1 MFIVMKITDDPLRNS
16 RGIVLMSALTILSL
30 LLALGIGIRVM
41 LKNDYQVV
49 ANLRGGTEAFY
60 YSAAGIEWSK
70 NEVASTAAFPPVP
83 ANQMKSFAAGAF
95 AVSFLHP
102 VLVGPLTAR
111 VAARSVGTIGPS
123 SHVLEALL
131 TKTYDLAD
139 GALAL
144 RGAAARMNISGS
156 GLFISGTDHD
166 PANGN
171 PLTAAK
177 SRSAISVSDSTMNDL
192 VLGALGNP
200 PPLGILDSANDVQ
213 AVALSDYLSGT
224 AITQLANDL
233 CAAPGALVHSV
244 PSGGTLAFENQ
255 VWGSQATPQLHC
267 IEGQLTG
274 GDGASFTGNN
284 SGVGILVVKN
294 ADLILNGGFH
304 WDGLVIVSGQEVGL
318 RVFGSSSKE
327 VMGATLINETG
338 APGSATAIFDIQG
351 NLRLLFS
358 RQALRRASVLIPSVA
373 LSQAYTA
380 LPSYVLQDY
389 WRTVTP

>member
-1 MFIVMKITDDPLRNS
+1 
-16 RGIVLMSALTILSL
+16 MSALTILSV

-70 NEVASTAAFPPVP
+70 NEVASAAAFPPVP

-192 VLGALGNP
+192 VMGALGNP

-267 IEGQLTG
+267 IEGQPTG

-318 RVFGSSSKE
+318 KVFGSSSKE

>member
-1 MFIVMKITDDPLRNS
+1 MFNPTKTVGKRLQASHGM
-16 RGIVLMSALTILSL
+16 VLMSALTILTV
-30 LLALGIGIRVM
+30 LLAVGIGIRVM
-41 LKNDYQVV
+41 LQNDYRVLS
-49 ANLRGGTEAFY
+49 NLRGGTEAFY
-60 YSAAGIEWSK
+60 YSAAGLEWSK
-70 NEVASTAAFPPVP
+70 NELARDVAFPPAP
-83 ANQMKSFAAGAF
+83 TNEAKSFASGGF
-95 AVSFLHP
+95 AVSFP
-102 VLVGPLTAR
+102 SPAVVGPLTATF
-111 VAARSVGTIGPS
+111 VVRSVGSVRTTS
-123 SHVLEALL
+123 QVLQAQL
-131 TKTYDLAD
+131 TKAYDLAD
-139 GALAL
+139 GALGL
-144 RGAAARMNISGS
+144 RGSAARVNLG
-156 GLFISGTDHD
+156 GGATFISGVDHD
-166 PANGN
+166 PASGN
-171 PLTAAK
+171 PLPEAK
-177 SRSAISVSDSTMNDL
+177 SRSAVTVADDALRDL
-192 VLGALGNP
+192 FMQTLGSP
-200 PPLGILDSANDVQ
+200 PPTGVLESATDVP

-224 AITQLANDL
+224 AIAQLANDL

-267 IEGQLTG
+267 IEGQPTG

-318 RVFGSSSKE
+318 KVLGSSSKE

-338 APGSATAIFDIQG
+338 APGSGTAIFDIQG

-358 RQALRRASVLIPSVA
+358 RQSLRRASVLIPSVA

>member
-1 MFIVMKITDDPLRNS
+1 MKTSGKRLQAS
-16 RGIVLMSALTILSL
+16 HGMVLMSALTILTV
-30 LLALGIGIRVM
+30 LLAVGIGIRVM
-41 LKNDYQVV
+41 LQNDYRVLN
-49 ANLRGGTEAFY
+49 NLRGGTEAFY
-60 YSAAGIEWSK
+60 YSAAGLEWSK
-70 NEVASTAAFPPVP
+70 NELARDVAFPPAP
-83 ANQMKSFAAGAF
+83 TNEAKSFASGGF
-95 AVSFLHP
+95 AVSFP
-102 VLVGPLTAR
+102 SPAVVGPLTATF
-111 VAARSVGTIGPS
+111 VVRSVGTVRTTSQG
-123 SHVLEALL
+123 LQAQL
-131 TKTYDLAD
+131 TKVYDLAD
-139 GALAL
+139 GALGL
-144 RGAAARMNISGS
+144 RGSAARVNISGS

-192 VLGALGNP
+192 VMGALGNP
-200 PPLGILDSANDVQ
+200 PPVGLLDSASDVQ

-224 AITQLANDL
+224 AIAQLANDL

-267 IEGQLTG
+267 IEGQPTG

-318 RVFGSSSKE
+318 KVLGSSSKE

-338 APGSATAIFDIQG
+338 APGSGTAIFDIQG

-380 LPSYVLQDY
+380 LPSYVSQDY

>member
-1 MFIVMKITDDPLRNS
+1 MKTSGKRLQAS
-16 RGIVLMSALTILSL
+16 HGMVLMSALTILTV
-30 LLALGIGIRVM
+30 LLAVGIGIRVM
-41 LKNDYQVV
+41 LQNDYRVLS
-49 ANLRGGTEAFY
+49 NLRRGTEAFY
-60 YSAAGIEWSK
+60 YSAAGLEWSK
-70 NEVASTAAFPPVP
+70 NELARDVAFPPAP
-83 ANQMKSFAAGAF
+83 TNEAKSFASGGF
-95 AVSFLHP
+95 AVSFP
-102 VLVGPLTAR
+102 SPAVVGPLTATF
-111 VAARSVGTIGPS
+111 VVRSVGTVRTTSQG
-123 SHVLEALL
+123 LQAQL
-131 TKTYDLAD
+131 TKAYDLAD
-139 GALAL
+139 GALGL
-144 RGAAARMNISGS
+144 RGSAARVNISGS

-192 VLGALGNP
+192 VMGALGNP
-200 PPLGILDSANDVQ
+200 PPVGILDSASDVQ

-224 AITQLANDL
+224 AIAQLANDL

-267 IEGQLTG
+267 IEGQPTG

-318 RVFGSSSKE
+318 KVLGSSSKE

-380 LPSYVLQDY
+380 LPSYVSQDY

>member
-16 RGIVLMSALTILSL
+16 RGIVLMSALTILSV

-144 RGAAARMNISGS
+144 RGAAARVNISGS

-192 VLGALGNP
+192 VMGALGNP

-318 RVFGSSSKE
+318 KVFGSSSKE

>member
-16 RGIVLMSALTILSL
+16 RGIVLMSALTILSV
-30 LLALGIGIRVM
+30 LLAVGIGIRVM

-70 NEVASTAAFPPVP
+70 NEIASTAAFPPVP
-83 ANQMKSFAAGAF
+83 ANQMKSFAAGGF

-144 RGAAARMNISGS
+144 RGAAARVNISGS

-192 VLGALGNP
+192 VMGALGNP
-200 PPLGILDSANDVQ
+200 PPVGILDSANDVQ

-224 AITQLANDL
+224 AIVQLANDL

-267 IEGQLTG
+267 IEGQPTG

-318 RVFGSSSKE
+318 KVLGSGSKE

-338 APGSATAIFDIQG
+338 APGSATAIVDIQG

>member
-16 RGIVLMSALTILSL
+16 RGIVLMSALTILSV
-30 LLALGIGIRVM
+30 LLAVGIGIRVM

-70 NEVASTAAFPPVP
+70 NEIASTAAFPPVP
-83 ANQMKSFAAGAF
+83 ANQMKSFAAGGF

-144 RGAAARMNISGS
+144 RGAAARVNISGS

-177 SRSAISVSDSTMNDL
+177 SRHAISVSDSTMNDL
-192 VLGALGNP
+192 VMGALGNP
-200 PPLGILDSANDVQ
+200 PPVGLLDSASDVQ

-224 AITQLANDL
+224 AIAQLANDL

-244 PSGGTLAFENQ
+244 LSEGTSAFENQ

-267 IEGQLTG
+267 IEGQPAG

-318 RVFGSSSKE
+318 KVLGSSSKE

-338 APGSATAIFDIQG
+338 APGSATAIVDIQG

>member
-16 RGIVLMSALTILSL
+16 RGIVLMSALTILSV
-30 LLALGIGIRVM
+30 LLAVGIGIRVM
-41 LKNDYQVV
+41 LKNDYRVV

-70 NEVASTAAFPPVP
+70 NEVASAAAFPPVP

-144 RGAAARMNISGS
+144 RGAAAGMNISGS

-192 VLGALGNP
+192 VMGALGNP
-200 PPLGILDSANDVQ
+200 PPLGILDSATDVQ
-213 AVALSDYLSGT
+213 AVAFSDYLSGT

-244 PSGGTLAFENQ
+244 PSEGTLAFESQ

-318 RVFGSSSKE
+318 KVFGSSSKE

-338 APGSATAIFDIQG
+338 APGSGTAIFDIQG

>member
-16 RGIVLMSALTILSL
+16 RGIVLMSALTILSV
-30 LLALGIGIRVM
+30 LLAVGIGIRVM

-192 VLGALGNP
+192 VMGALGNP

-318 RVFGSSSKE
+318 KVFGSSSKE

>member
-16 RGIVLMSALTILSL
+16 RGIVLMSALTILSV
-30 LLALGIGIRVM
+30 LLAVGIGIRVM

-177 SRSAISVSDSTMNDL
+177 SRNAISVSDSTMNDL
-192 VLGALGNP
+192 VMGALGNP
-200 PPLGILDSANDVQ
+200 PPVGILDSANDVQ

-224 AITQLANDL
+224 AIAQLANDL

-267 IEGQLTG
+267 IEGQPTG

-318 RVFGSSSKE
+318 KVLGSSSKE

-373 LSQAYTA
+373 LSHAYAA

-389 WRTVTP
+389 WRTVIP

>member
-1 MFIVMKITDDPLRNS
+1 MFIVMKITGDPLRNS
-16 RGIVLMSALTILSL
+16 RGIVLMSALTILSV

-70 NEVASTAAFPPVP
+70 NEIASTAAFPPVP

-144 RGAAARMNISGS
+144 RGDAARMNISGS

-192 VLGALGNP
+192 VMGALGNP
-200 PPLGILDSANDVQ
+200 PPVGILDSASDVQ
-213 AVALSDYLSGT
+213 AVALSDYLSGA

-244 PSGGTLAFENQ
+244 PSEGTLAFENQ
-255 VWGSQATPQLHC
+255 VWGSQSTPQLHC
-267 IEGQLTG
+267 IEGQPTG

-318 RVFGSSSKE
+318 KVLGSSSKE

-358 RQALRRASVLIPSVA
+358 RQALRRASVLIPSAA
-373 LSQAYTA
+373 LSQAYAA
-380 LPSYVLQDY
+380 LPSYVSQDY

>member
-1 MFIVMKITDDPLRNS
+1 
-16 RGIVLMSALTILSL
+16 MSALTILAV
-30 LLALGIGIRVM
+30 LLAVGIGIRVM

-95 AVSFLHP
+95 TVSFLHP

-192 VLGALGNP
+192 VMGALGNP
-200 PPLGILDSANDVQ
+200 PPVGILDSANDVQ

-224 AITQLANDL
+224 AIAQLANDL

-318 RVFGSSSKE
+318 KVFGSSSKE

>member
-16 RGIVLMSALTILSL
+16 RGIVLMSALTILSV

-70 NEVASTAAFPPVP
+70 NEIASTAAFPPVP

-144 RGAAARMNISGS
+144 RGDAARMNISGS

-192 VLGALGNP
+192 VMGALGNP

-318 RVFGSSSKE
+318 KVFGSSSKE

>member
-1 MFIVMKITDDPLRNS
+1 MT
-16 RGIVLMSALTILSL
+16 
-30 LLALGIGIRVM
+30 
-41 LKNDYQVV
+41 
-49 ANLRGGTEAFY
+49 
-60 YSAAGIEWSK
+60 
-70 NEVASTAAFPPVP
+70 
-83 ANQMKSFAAGAF
+83 
-95 AVSFLHP
+95 
-102 VLVGPLTAR
+102 
-111 VAARSVGTIGPS
+111 
-123 SHVLEALL
+123 
-131 TKTYDLAD
+131 
-139 GALAL
+139 
-144 RGAAARMNISGS
+144 
-156 GLFISGTDHD
+156 
-166 PANGN
+166 
-171 PLTAAK
+171 
-177 SRSAISVSDSTMNDL
+177 
-192 VLGALGNP
+192 
-200 PPLGILDSANDVQ
+200 
-213 AVALSDYLSGT
+213 LSDYLSGT

-318 RVFGSSSKE
+318 KVFGSSSKE

-338 APGSATAIFDIQG
+338 APGSGTAIFDIQG

-373 LSQAYTA
+373 LSHAYAA

>member
-16 RGIVLMSALTILSL
+16 RGIVLMSALTILSV
-30 LLALGIGIRVM
+30 LLAVGIGIRVM

-70 NEVASTAAFPPVP
+70 NEIASTAAFPPVP
-83 ANQMKSFAAGAF
+83 ANQMKSFAAGGF

-144 RGAAARMNISGS
+144 RGAAARVNISGS

-177 SRSAISVSDSTMNDL
+177 SRHAISVSDSTMNDL
-192 VLGALGNP
+192 VMGALGNP
-200 PPLGILDSANDVQ
+200 PPVGLLDSASDVQ

-224 AITQLANDL
+224 AIAQLANDL

-267 IEGQLTG
+267 IEGQPAG

-318 RVFGSSSKE
+318 KVLGSSSKE

-338 APGSATAIFDIQG
+338 APGSATAIVDIQG

>member
-16 RGIVLMSALTILSL
+16 RGIVLMSALTILSV
-30 LLALGIGIRVM
+30 LLAVGIGIRVM

-70 NEVASTAAFPPVP
+70 NEIASTAAFPPVP
-83 ANQMKSFAAGAF
+83 ANQMKSFAAGGF

-144 RGAAARMNISGS
+144 RGAAARVNISGS

-192 VLGALGNP
+192 VMGAIGNP
-200 PPLGILDSANDVQ
+200 PPVGILDSASDVQ

-244 PSGGTLAFENQ
+244 PSGGTSAFENQ

-267 IEGQLTG
+267 IEGQPTG

>member
-1 MFIVMKITDDPLRNS
+1 MFIVMKITDDPLHNS
-16 RGIVLMSALTILSL
+16 RGIVLMSALTILSV
-30 LLALGIGIRVM
+30 LLAVGIGIRVM
-41 LKNDYQVV
+41 LKNDYRVV

-192 VLGALGNP
+192 VMGALGNP

-233 CAAPGALVHSV
+233 CAAPGV
-244 PSGGTLAFENQ
+244 PLP
-255 VWGSQATPQLHC
+255 TP
-267 IEGQLTG
+267 
-274 GDGASFTGNN
+274 
-284 SGVGILVVKN
+284 
-294 ADLILNGGFH
+294 
-304 WDGLVIVSGQEVGL
+304 
-318 RVFGSSSKE
+318 SS
-327 VMGATLINETG
+327 
-338 APGSATAIFDIQG
+338 
-351 NLRLLFS
+351 RLDP
-358 RQALRRASVLIPSVA
+358 R
-373 LSQAYTA
+373 
-380 LPSYVLQDY
+380 
-389 WRTVTP
+389 

>member
-16 RGIVLMSALTILSL
+16 RGIVLMSALTILSV

-70 NEVASTAAFPPVP
+70 NEVASATAFPPVP

-144 RGAAARMNISGS
+144 RGAAARVNISGS

-177 SRSAISVSDSTMNDL
+177 PRSAISVSDSTMNNL
-192 VLGALGNP
+192 VMGALGNP
-200 PPLGILDSANDVQ
+200 PPVGILDSANDVQ

-318 RVFGSSSKE
+318 KVLGSSSKE

>member
-16 RGIVLMSALTILSL
+16 RGIVLMSALTILSV
-30 LLALGIGIRVM
+30 LLAVGIGIRVM

-144 RGAAARMNISGS
+144 RGAAARVNISGS

-192 VLGALGNP
+192 VMGALGNP
-200 PPLGILDSANDVQ
+200 PPVGILDSANDVQ

-318 RVFGSSSKE
+318 KVFGSSSKE

>member
-16 RGIVLMSALTILSL
+16 RGIVLMSALTILSV
-30 LLALGIGIRVM
+30 LLAVGIGIRVM

-83 ANQMKSFAAGAF
+83 ANQTKSFAAGAF

-192 VLGALGNP
+192 VMGALGNP

-233 CAAPGALVHSV
+233 CAAPGASVHSV
-244 PSGGTLAFENQ
+244 PSGATLAFENQ

-284 SGVGILVVKN
+284 SGFGILVVKN

-304 WDGLVIVSGQEVGL
+304 WDGLVLVSGQEVGL

>member
-1 MFIVMKITDDPLRNS
+1 
-16 RGIVLMSALTILSL
+16 MSALTILSV
-30 LLALGIGIRVM
+30 LLAVGIGIRVM
-41 LKNDYQVV
+41 LKNDYRVV

-70 NEVASTAAFPPVP
+70 NEVASAAAFPPVP

-144 RGAAARMNISGS
+144 RGAAARINISAS

-192 VLGALGNP
+192 VMGALGNP
-200 PPLGILDSANDVQ
+200 PPLGILDSATDVQ
-213 AVALSDYLSGT
+213 AVAFSDYLSGT

-233 CAAPGALVHSV
+233 CAAPGAFVHSV
-244 PSGGTLAFENQ
+244 PSEVTLAFENQ

-294 ADLILNGGFH
+294 ADLILNGAFH
-304 WDGLVIVSGQEVGL
+304 WEGLVIVSGQEVGL
-318 RVFGSSSKE
+318 KVFGSSSKE
-327 VMGATLINETG
+327 VIGATLINETG
-338 APGSATAIFDIQG
+338 APGSGTAIFDVQG

-358 RQALRRASVLIPSVA
+358 RQALRRASVLIPSAA
-373 LSQAYTA
+373 LSHAYTQ
-380 LPSYVLQDY
+380 LPSYVSQDY
-389 WRTVTP
+389 WRTVSP